1 MKILKPINSYLNK
14 YIRGIENKRLLVCL
28 SGGMDSVYLYH
39 QLNSLSLKN
48 NFQIGIAHVNYNT
61 SSNSLKSM
69 QLCKE
74 LANKN
79 NHSLYIK
86 SVKLDSYNF
95 EHNAR
100 EIRYSFFNSIKKV
113 EKYDFILTAHH
124 RDDLIETLYMQNSSS
139 DDYSCIPL
147 NQENNGILR
156 PLIEV
161 SKQEIENDVKIHNW
175 TYSDDPSNQDTKYR
189 RNKVRHEI
197 LPTLP
202 DKEKVIASML
212 SCYQEKLSKYNKFR
226 EYFNSVKS
234 AMITKSENQIQFSRE
249 YLKKIDVYA
258 LKLIIQGQL
267 NEVFNIAPMKSEK
280 FWTEIHD
287 ILVSKKIG
295 LKKEIDSNLNLY
307 FEKDYILLL
316 REDFKS
322 DCIKLKD
329 KASWMNYHFKVEN
342 YNSKATINLNDKNV
356 FLCPKKDYE
365 QGLYV
370 RKRSDGDK
378 YKFQDDMSKNIS
390 DLFNEHKIPISRRN
404 MLPVIVLND
413 KIQWIPGIAHAANS
427 FLSSNNLVKVSA
439 ISI

>member
-1 MKILKPINSYLNK
+1 MNLSFSNYINK
-14 YIRGIENKRLLVCL
+14 YITDIKNKRLLVCL
-28 SGGMDSVYLYH
+28 SGGMDSIYLYH
-39 QLNSLSLKN
+39 QLNFLSLKN

-69 QLCKE
+69 ELCKK
-74 LANKN
+74 LAKN
-79 NHSLYIK
+79 NNNPLYIRK
-86 SVKLDSYNF
+86 VKLDPYNF

-100 EIRYSFFNSIKKV
+100 EIRYSFFNSIKEV

-161 SKQEIENDVKIHNW
+161 SKQDIENDVKIHNW
-175 TYSDDPSNQDTKYR
+175 SYFDDPSNQDTKYR

-197 LPTLP
+197 LPSLE
-202 DKEKVIASML
+202 DKARVIDSML

-226 EYFNSVKS
+226 EYFSSVKS
-234 AMITKSENQIQFSRE
+234 AMITRSKNEIQFSRE

-267 NEVFNIAPMKSEK
+267 NEVFNIVPMKSEK
-280 FWTEIHD
+280 FWREIHD

-307 FEKDYILLL
+307 FEKDYIVLLK
-316 REDFKS
+316 EDFKS

-329 KASWMNYHFKVEN
+329 KTNWMNYHFKVEDCN
-342 YNSKATINLNDKNV
+342 GETAINLNNKSI
-356 FLCPKKDYE
+356 FLCSKEDYD

-370 RKRSDGDK
+370 RKRSNGDK
-378 YKFQDDMSKNIS
+378 YKFQNDMSKNIS
-390 DLFNEHKIPISRRN
+390 DLFNEHKIPISRRD

-413 KIQWIPGIAHAANS
+413 KIQWIPGVAHAANS
-427 FLSSNNLVKVSA
+427 YLSSNNLVKVSA